1 MERNCKRVR
10 RLLWDLVDGGLTL
23 GQEQAV
29 RRHLEACSPCRHE
42 WQNCLQAER
51 ALASAPAHIPP
62 PGDLRADFYARLAA
76 ERAPSRFGELPL
88 AFRRVVLPALVA
100 GLLGFVLLRAHFV
113 SAVAPTSGTVVRIE
127 TQAPDRS
134 NRALT
139 QPQSLGPEW
148 AASQSFLSTS
158 EHLTA
163 SATEPVIR
171 HPVRH
176 YRHGRASIGL
186 LAHRVAPARR
196 RTYLARDL
204 QDLHSRSRIAA
215 PHTYSPAGAADL
227 ARLQRPATAP
237 AAPMETGADEALTPE
252 VAAATLA
259 EASGEQEVHVT
270 DEERGFTR
278 SARIIA
284 ASAINTASSRLSHAA
299 DDTDTPVVSI
309 EAGAASE
316 GSQ

>member
-139 QPQSLGPEW
+139 QPQSRGPEW
-148 AASQSFLSTS
+148 DAIQPFLSTS

-163 SATEPVIR
+163 SANENGAATEPVIR
-171 HPVRH
+171 HLVRR

-186 LAHRVAPARR
+186 LAHGFAPARR
-196 RTYLARDL
+196 RAL
-204 QDLHSRSRIAA
+204 AA
-215 PHTYSPAGAADL
+215 PHTYSPTGVAEL
-227 ARLQRPATAP
+227 ARLQPPATAP
-237 AAPMETGADEALTPE
+237 AASTDAGADEALTPE
-252 VAAATLA
+252 AAAATLA

-284 ASAINTASSRLSHAA
+284 ASAINTDSSRLSRAA
-299 DDTDTPVVSI
+299 TDTDTPVVSI